1 MKRQTKIDIS
11 NLPVVIEYTYHPDVP
26 AGTYAPRDPAKVE
39 ITRMYI
45 VSIHEKRD
53 VTFLLAY
60 MDRAE
65 IEQEIL
71 DEENNRGKAA

>member
-1 MKRQTKIDIS
+1 MKTQLKLDIS
-11 NLPVVIEYTYHPDVP
+11 ELPVVIEYTYHEDVP

-45 VSIHEKRD
+45 VSVHENRD

-60 MDRAE
+60 MDREE

-71 DEENNRGKAA
+71 DAINERNAA